1 MSKTLVIILS
11 ETRAH
16 ELTFDNFKKNVI
28 DELGADLCICIG
40 ARTDYDT
47 TNPYYKLAKH
57 RFIYNEPDNYG
68 SAFDYAYDVLS
79 KDKPKY
85 EKLENTNALY
95 GKLSYPQQES
105 TDVKYYGTNMEIDIN
120 TLETEEK
127 EEIVVHE
134 KTFPN
139 VIWRNKVFG
148 IKNSSSSP
156 YNGVSQQGV
165 TTYKRPLHWREF
177 LKIKNQLFGGI
188 QDEKNQYPG
197 SAGILI
203 FFRWFLLKNLL
214 ENNVINAY
222 DRFIITRS
230 DFIYQLPHPKM
241 ELMNKDFIWIPDGE
255 QYGGFTDRHAVL
267 SKRNIV
273 QYLNILNNMV
283 LKSHEYFMGLNTR
296 NDWNLEKLISFHL
309 EKNNVLTQ
317 VKLFPYIMYSVRN
330 TNGSTRWQKG
340 KYSDELGYYIKYPM
354 EYTTSTHYKSLFE
367 KSNTSLVRFYSS
379 LLQSR

>member
-40 ARTDYDT
+40 ANADYDT

-57 RFIYNEPDNYG
+57 RFIYNEPDDFG
-68 SAFDYAYDVLS
+68 DAFDYAYDILS
-79 KDKPKY
+79 KGRPKY
-85 EKLENTNALY
+85 EKLENTNLQS
-95 GKLSYPQQES
+95 GKLPHPQQDS
-105 TDVKYYGTNMEIDIN
+105 PDVQYYGANIDIN
-120 TLETEEK
+120 KIKTTAK
-127 EEIVVHE
+127 EEIVVYE

-139 VIWRNKVFG
+139 VAWRNKVFG
-148 IKNSSSSP
+148 IKNSDP
-156 YNGVSQQGV
+156 YNCEPQNGV
-165 TTYKRPLHWREF
+165 TSYKRPLHWREF
-177 LKIKNQLFGGI
+177 LKIKSHFLGGI
-188 QDEKNQYPG
+188 KDAHNQHPG

-214 ENNVINAY
+214 ETNVINAY

-255 QYGGFTDRHAVL
+255 QYGGFTGRHVVL
-267 SKRNIV
+267 SKKNIV

-283 LKSHEYFMGLNTR
+283 LKSNEYFTGMKSHYH
-296 NDWNLEKLISFHL
+296 WNIEQLISFHL
-309 EKNNVLTQ
+309 EKNNVIKQ

-330 TNGSTRWQKG
+330 KNGKTRWQPG
-340 KYSDELGYYIKYPM
+340 VYSDELGYYIKYTM
-354 EYTTSTHYKSLFE
+354 EHSKSSDYKKMFE
-367 KSNTSLVRFYSS
+367 TSNTTLNMFYLS
-379 LLQSR
+379 LLNADTKA